1 MPNENT
7 HWGQI
12 HRKGNRAIA
21 HLSRDIEHDIERV
34 WTMLTDSVHLPQWLA
49 AGYIEQRPGGVVKL
63 DFGLSGSPI
72 DCQVHAIKPP
82 ELLAYS
88 WSAGQDPERPI
99 RWELRQTGS
108 GTRLTLTLDLP
119 GDGNV
124 ALSCAGW
131 DAHLEML
138 LAALEGISIHFPKD
152 RFRQTRT
159 AFDRLWQQE
168 KQKMPA

>member
-1 MPNENT
+1 MPEEAN

-12 HRKGNRAIA
+12 RRKGDRVVAQ
-21 HLSRDIEHDIERV
+21 LCRDITHDIEQV
-34 WTMLTDSVHLPQWLA
+34 WTMLTDSVRLPQWLA
-49 AGYIEQRPGGVVKL
+49 AGYVEQRRGGVVKL

-99 RWELRQTGS
+99 RWDLQQTGS
-108 GTRLTLTLDLP
+108 DTRLTLTLDLP
-119 GDGNV
+119 DDGNV

-138 LAALEGISIHFPKD
+138 MAALEGISIHFPKD
-152 RFRQTRT
+152 RFREAR
-159 AFDRLWQQE
+159 AEFDVMLKRQ
-168 KQKMPA
+168 AA